1 MILLRGVTMIRVFK
15 SDNFDNALLEAK
27 KELGDNDNFYYVVR
41 SKIDDPVCILETYN
55 LKDVAEYGKEY
66 LYRGIKLLNIES
78 EINVNVDEEEKII
91 NISINSDRNSI
102 LIGSGGKTLKA
113 FSNLLKLVISNKF
126 KRKFRVF
133 LDIGNYNDKKTSKII
148 SMARKIAR
156 EAIKQRFDIKTDK
169 MSSDKRKIIHQS
181 VVDMKDIKTESV
193 GDDENG
199 DKYIIFRYQGQ
210 DKSSDQIYYYKD
222 LPSLDYD
229 SEHYKNEFKRYSNN
243 SFNNFY
249 KEKFSKNN
257 YDNEGVNVFTNL
269 SFLRDGD
276 VKKEDYQKKENN
288 NESK

>member
-1 MILLRGVTMIRVFK
+1 MIRVFK

-41 SKIDDPVCILETYN
+41 SKIDDPVCVLETYD

-78 EINVNVDEEEKII
+78 EINVDVNEEEKII
-91 NISINSDRNSI
+91 NISINSNRNSI

-156 EAIKQRFDIKTDK
+156 EAIKQHFDIKTDK

-222 LPSLDYD
+222 LPSLDDD

-249 KEKFSKNN
+249 KENFSKNN

-269 SFLRDGD
+269 SFLKDGD

>member
-1 MILLRGVTMIRVFK
+1 MIRVFK